1 MRVEAVEDSGD
12 SVAVAGWAIGSLE
25 GAAILDGAAE
35 RVADISLVAMVVS
48 AVCLEGA

>member
-12 SVAVAGWAIGSLE
+12 SVAVAGWAICSLE